1 MSAAEF
7 IRELKAMPE
16 VEREEIFA
24 SLLADPEWR
33 EDLVDLMI
41 IAERRDEPVRPIEEV
56 FRDLKIDA

>member
-7 IRELKAMPE
+7 IKELKAMPE

-33 EDLVDLMI
+33 EDLIDLMT

>member
-1 MSAAEF
+1 MSEAEF
-7 IRELKAMPE
+7 TRELKAMPE

-24 SLLADPEWR
+24 SFLADPECR

>member
-1 MSAAEF
+1 
-7 IRELKAMPE
+7 MPE
-16 VEREEIFA
+16 VERGEIFA

-33 EDLVDLMI
+33 EDLMDLMI

>member
-33 EDLVDLMI
+33 EDLIDLMT

>member
-7 IRELKAMPE
+7 IKELKAMPE

-33 EDLVDLMI
+33 EDLVDLMT

>member
-24 SLLADPEWR
+24 ILLADPEWR
-33 EDLVDLMI
+33 EDLIDLMT
-41 IAERRDEPVRPIEEV
+41 IAERRDEPARPIEEV

>member
-33 EDLVDLMI
+33 EDLVDLMT

>member
-1 MSAAEF
+1 MSAAEV

-33 EDLVDLMI
+33 EDLIDLMT